1 MATTAPLSGANS
13 TFRDKEKPVAVR
25 SSNIVAARAVADA
38 IRTSLGPRGMDKMIR
53 SGKGETIITNDGH
66 TMLKSMAVM
75 HPTAKML
82 VNLSSAQ
89 DVEAGDGTTS
99 VVVICGALLGAADRL
114 LSKGI
119 HPSVISESFQRAAA
133 AAVQILHDMSQPV
146 SLSDSATLLQ
156 AANTSL
162 SSKIV
167 SQYSGL
173 LGSMA
178 VNAVTKTIDVK
189 TADNV
194 DLKNIRI
201 IKKVG
206 GTIEDSELVN
216 GLVLTQP
223 VIKAASGPVRMEK
236 ARIGLIQFQLS
247 PPKPDMENTISV
259 NDYRQMDKIVKEE
272 RLYLLDLVKKIKKAK
287 CNVLLIQ
294 KSILRDAVNDLSL
307 HFLAKLNILAVKDI
321 ERDEVEF
328 ICKSTGCKP
337 IADIDSF
344 TEDKLGSADLV
355 EEVQSNGAR
364 MVKVMG
370 TKTAGKTVSVVCRG
384 ANSLIL
390 DEAERS
396 LHDALCVIR
405 CLVKKKALIAGGGA
419 PEIEIAAQLS
429 KQARSL
435 TGTEAICWKAFADA
449 LEIIPTTLAENAGLN
464 SIKVVTD
471 LRHRHEM
478 GEKNAGVSIRSGGV
492 NTNIAKEN
500 VLQPLLVSTSAIELA
515 AETVK
520 MILRIDDIA
529 LTRVYTLGTRQ
540 YAGFNN
546 GLGRPVG
553 ISRYFTS
560 TMAPVP
566 STMKAVFINKTGGPE
581 VLEYKTDVPVP
592 TPINGDLLVKNDFL
606 GVNFIDTYFRTG
618 LYSAPQFPYI
628 LGREGEGTVVA
639 VGNGDTLGVK
649 VGDRVVYMGERAYA
663 EFTSVPAAWAIKIPA
678 SFKPGTAAAAF
689 LQGLTALTLV
699 RESHPVKKGDWVLV
713 HAAAGGTGLLLCQLL
728 KAIGANTI
736 GTVSTPEK

>member
-1 MATTAPLSGANS
+1 MATAAAAPVGGQNA
-13 TFRDKEKPVAVR
+13 TFRDKEKPLAVR
-25 SSNIVAARAVADA
+25 SANIVAARAVADA

-53 SGKGETIITNDGH
+53 SGKGETIITNDGS

-82 VNLSSAQ
+82 VQLSNAQ

-99 VVVICGALLGAADRL
+99 VVVICGSLLGAADRL
-114 LSKGI
+114 LGKGI
-119 HPSVISESFQRAAA
+119 HPSVISEAFQRAAA
-133 AAVQILHDMSQPV
+133 AAVQVLHDMSQPI
-146 SLSDSATLLQ
+146 SLTDTSALLQ

-167 SQYSGL
+167 YQYANL
-173 LGSMA
+173 LGPMA
-178 VNAVTKTIDVK
+178 VNAVTKTIDIK
-189 TADNV
+189 TAENV

-206 GTIEDSELVN
+206 GTIEDSEMVD

-223 VIKAASGPVRMEK
+223 VIKSAGGPVRMEK
-236 ARIGLIQFQLS
+236 AKIGLIQFQLS

-259 NDYRQMDKIVKEE
+259 DDYRQMDKIVKEE
-272 RLYLLDLVKKIKKAK
+272 RQYLLNMVKKIKKAK

-307 HFLAKLNILAVKDI
+307 HFLQRLGILAIKDI

-355 EEVQSNGAR
+355 EEVQSSGSR
-364 MVKVMG
+364 MVKITG
-370 TKTAGKTVSVVCRG
+370 TKSAGKTISVVVRG

-396 LHDALCVIR
+396 LHDALCVVR

-419 PEIEIAAQLS
+419 AEIEIAAQLS
-429 KQARSL
+429 KQARAL

-449 LEIIPTTLAENAGLN
+449 MEVIPTTLAENAGLN
-464 SIKVVTD
+464 SIKVVTA

-478 GEKNAGVSIRSGGV
+478 GEKNAGVSIKSGGV
-492 NTNIAKEN
+492 NSNIAKEN

-529 LTRVYTLGTRQ
+529 L
-540 YAGFNN
+540 
-546 GLGRPVG
+546 
-553 ISRYFTS
+553 SR
-560 TMAPVP
+560 
-566 STMKAVFINKTGGPE
+566 
-581 VLEYKTDVPVP
+581 
-592 TPINGDLLVKNDFL
+592 
-606 GVNFIDTYFRTG
+606 
-618 LYSAPQFPYI
+618 
-628 LGREGEGTVVA
+628 
-639 VGNGDTLGVK
+639 
-649 VGDRVVYMGERAYA
+649 
-663 EFTSVPAAWAIKIPA
+663 
-678 SFKPGTAAAAF
+678 
-689 LQGLTALTLV
+689 
-699 RESHPVKKGDWVLV
+699 
-713 HAAAGGTGLLLCQLL
+713 
-728 KAIGANTI
+728 
-736 GTVSTPEK
+736 

>member
-1 MATTAPLSGANS
+1 MSAPAVSSGNTNNAA
-13 TFRDKEKPVAVR
+13 FKDKEKPMAVR

-53 SGKGETIITNDGH
+53 SGKGETIITNDGN
-66 TMLKSMAVM
+66 TMLKSMSVM

-82 VNLSSAQ
+82 VNLSGAQ

-99 VVVICGALLGAADRL
+99 VVVICGSLLGAADRL

-119 HPSVISESFQRAAA
+119 HPSVISESFQRASA
-133 AAVQILHDMSQPV
+133 AAVEVLHEMSQPI
-146 SLSDSATLLQ
+146 SLTDNASLLQ

-167 SQYSGL
+167 SQYSNL
-173 LGSMA
+173 LGPMA
-178 VNAVTKTIDVK
+178 VNAITKTIDVK
-189 TADNV
+189 TAENV
-194 DLKNIRI
+194 DLNNIRI
-201 IKKVG
+201 IRRVG
-206 GTIEDSELVN
+206 GTIEDSELVD

-223 VIKAASGPVRMEK
+223 VLKNAGGPFRMEK

-247 PPKPDMENTISV
+247 PPKPDMENTIQV

-272 RLYLLDLVKKIKKAK
+272 RLYLLNMAKKIKKAK

-307 HFLAKLNILAVKDI
+307 HFLAKLGIMAIKDI

-344 TEDKLGSADLV
+344 TEDKLGSADLI
-355 EEVQSNGAR
+355 EEVQSSGSR
-364 MVKVMG
+364 MVKVTG
-370 TKTAGKTVSVVCRG
+370 AKATGKTVSVVVRG

-390 DEAERS
+390 AEAERS
-396 LHDALCVIR
+396 LHDALCVLR

-449 LEIIPTTLAENAGLN
+449 MEVIPTTLAENAGLN

-478 GEKNAGVSIRSGGV
+478 GEKNAGVSIKSGGV
-492 NTNIAKEN
+492 NTNISKEN

-529 LTRVYTLGTRQ
+529 LSSDSPDLGDAALEAQARFLSLKKDRDENIKAVAADFDAALAELRTKVIAWQEDLQRQRKDRRQ
-540 YAGFNN
+540 YCRAELIRLVDRRENIEVQM
-546 GLGRPVG
+546 VG
-553 ISRYFTS
+553 IVANAQR
-560 TMAPVP
+560 MV
-566 STMKAVFINKTGGPE
+566 GE
-581 VLEYKTDVPVP
+581 LEDMMLAGYE
-592 TPINGDLLVKNDFL
+592 
-606 GVNFIDTYFRTG
+606 
-618 LYSAPQFPYI
+618 
-628 LGREGEGTVVA
+628 GREEEA
-639 VGNGDTLGVK
+639 VKALEKVMTLHHLHPPNSGNRIT
-649 VGDRVVYMGERAYA
+649 
-663 EFTSVPAAWAIKIPA
+663 TSA
-678 SFKPGTAAAAF
+678 KP
-689 LQGLTALTLV
+689 LT
-699 RESHPVKKGDWVLV
+699 K
-713 HAAAGGTGLLLCQLL
+713 
-728 KAIGANTI
+728 
-736 GTVSTPEK
+736 